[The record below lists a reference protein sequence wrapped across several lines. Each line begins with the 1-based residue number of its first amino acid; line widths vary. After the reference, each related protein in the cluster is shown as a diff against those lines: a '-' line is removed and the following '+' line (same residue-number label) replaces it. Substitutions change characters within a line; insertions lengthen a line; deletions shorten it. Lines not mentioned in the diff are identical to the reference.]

1 MSEEKKT
8 LSAEYLFE
16 TYKKKLAQR
25 ILNGDINLAEELAR
39 LDAHEKAQKRPKAK
53 PLSQLKPH
61 RKYTFSESAHE
72 ARVKNAQKS
81 TGPASEEG
89 KAASSQN
96 ARKPGGVYAASLLM
110 QLRKPC
116 KSTCPIFD
124 KCEVVGSG
132 QTRPGGACLDK
143 VHFLESLDAI
153 TKALA
158 GNNSDLQDLV
168 AVELAGILQVG
179 RELLHAIDAFGVIMT
194 IERTDDLGRVI
205 QQEARLNPAVKAYS
219 EWMRDFGLT
228 LREQNITPAAIS
240 KVKQGEKDSE
250 TGASLLARIMN
261 AGGKGS
267 STE

>member
-1 MSEEKKT
+1 MSEDKKT

-25 ILNGDINLAEELAR
+25 ILNGDINLADELAR

-53 PLSQLKPH
+53 PLSQLKPR
-61 RKYTFSESAHE
+61 RKYTFSEAAHE

-81 TGPASEEG
+81 TGPASEDG

-116 KSTCPIFD
+116 KSTCQTFES
-124 KCEVVGSG
+124 CEVVGTG

-153 TKALA
+153 TKALS
-158 GNNSDLQDLV
+158 GNNEDLQDLV

-179 RELLHAIDAFGVIMT
+179 RELLQAIDAFGVIMT
-194 IERTDDLGRVI
+194 TERTDELGRVI
-205 QQEARLNPAVKAYS
+205 QQEAKLNPAVKAYS

-228 LREQNITPAAIS
+228 LREQNITPAAIA

-261 AGGKGS
+261 AGGKG
-267 STE
+267 E